1 MNRSLSIFIWSMLV
15 LLDASAQKEWSFG
28 NYQYLGQQAATGIVP
43 VMQFETRYNWFTAVR
58 YNYEEQETF
67 SALTGYSFHGGKDWK
82 YRVTPV
88 AGFSAGRFN
97 GWSFGMNGEI
107 TKGIFYISTENQ
119 YSMSVDRNNDSFVC
133 SWSEAGFDI
142 LKYGLIGVSVQ
153 YYRQAARQTLVPGIM
168 TGLRFNKLVL
178 PVYFFEPFRSGRY
191 FVIGVCYEFV
201 R

>member
-1 MNRSLSIFIWSMLV
+1 MLV

-28 NYQYLGQQAATGIVP
+28 NYRYLGQQAATGVVP

-67 SALTGYSFHGGKDWK
+67 SALTGYSFHGGKDWD

-119 YSMSVDRNNDSFVC
+119 YSMSVDRNNDSFVY

-142 LKYGLIGVSVQ
+142 FKHGLLGLSAQ
-153 YYRQAARQTLVPGIM
+153 YYRNGSEHSFAPGLLA
-168 TGLRFNKLVL
+168 GLRFSRVTL
-178 PVYFFEPFRSGRY
+178 PVYFFNPFHAGRY
-191 FVIGVCYEFV
+191 LVIGINYELIK
-201 R
+201 